1 MKKKS
6 LLIVILAAVVVALAG
21 AWFWYNYI
29 RATDDSLANV
39 KKRGVLVVGSDIP
52 FGVMEF
58 FNADNKP
65 AGIDV
70 EIAEAIASRLG
81 VELEF
86 RDEEWSQLFS
96 KVKDGSIDL
105 AISSITINPERQ
117 EEMLFSTPYFDG
129 GQVIVVRTENQEIKG
144 INNLA
149 DKRIAVQTDTTSYSE
164 AKKYTNESMISAY
177 QSFGSANGGANIADD
192 LKDGKFDAIIVDY
205 IQALDMIKYNL
216 GLKIVGVP
224 FTKESYGIATKIGNI
239 SLMQEVDSILQEMV
253 NDGTLEQI
261 ETKWTRF

>member
-6 LLIVILAAVVVALAG
+6 LLIAILAVIILALAG
-21 AWFWYNYI
+21 AWFWHGHI
-29 RATDDSLANV
+29 RATDDSLADV
-39 KKRGVLVVGSDIP
+39 KSRGVLVVGSDIP

-58 FNADNKP
+58 FDSDNKP

-70 EIAEAIASRLG
+70 EIAETIASRLG
-81 VELEF
+81 VRLEF
-86 RDEEWSQLFS
+86 RDEDWPQLFY
-96 KVKDGSIDL
+96 KIKDGSVDL
-105 AISSITINPERQ
+105 AISSITITPERQ
-117 EEMLFSTPYFDG
+117 AEILFSRPYFTG
-129 GQVIVVRTENQEIKG
+129 GQVIIVRTEDQEIKG

-149 DKRIAVQTDTTSYSE
+149 NKKIAVQAGTTSYSE
-164 AKKYTNESMISAY
+164 AKKYTNESLISTY
-177 QSFGSANGGANIADD
+177 PSFGSANGGTNITDG

-224 FTKESYGIATKIGNI
+224 FTKESYGIAAKPGNV
-239 SLMQEVDSILQEMV
+239 SLVQEVDSILKEMAD
-253 NDGTLEQI
+253 DGTLEKI